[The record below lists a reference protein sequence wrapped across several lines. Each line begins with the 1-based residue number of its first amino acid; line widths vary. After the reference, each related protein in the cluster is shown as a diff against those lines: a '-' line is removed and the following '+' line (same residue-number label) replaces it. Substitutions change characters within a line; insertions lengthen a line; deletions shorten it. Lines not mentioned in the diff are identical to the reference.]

1 VMNTPS
7 VEVKIFRE
15 TDVSGNPEEPQP
27 SEQHIA
33 EGILESISGSDHN
46 DGDGHNNFY
55 DPPAPVS
62 GHERQIGR
70 NSIPDASSRR
80 QSDGE
85 EEADDSSY
93 SPSSED
99 EDSDDSV
106 DGTAMFNVE
115 RGKSNISETGKCESN
130 ISETGKCESNISE
143 TGKCESNISKTG
155 KCETGFVAST
165 FKNKN
170 ISETGKCETGFVAS
184 TFDAL
189 RIQNQRNNCQKRSK
203 KI

>member
-1 VMNTPS
+1 MSFLSEEFKNKLAKFVLMNTPS
-7 VEVKIFRE
+7 VEVKVFRE
-15 TDVSGNPEEPQP
+15 TDVLGNPEEPQP
-27 SEQHIA
+27 SEQHID
-33 EGILESISGSDHN
+33 EGILELISGSDHN

-70 NSIPDASSRR
+70 NKNSIPDASSRR

-85 EEADDSSY
+85 EEADDSCY

-106 DGTAMFNVE
+106 DETAMFNVE
-115 RGKSNISETGKCESN
+115 RGNSN
-130 ISETGKCESNISE
+130 
-143 TGKCESNISKTG
+143 
-155 KCETGFVAST
+155 KCETGFVEST
-165 FKNKN
+165 FEHMLSGLNT
-170 ISETGKCETGFVAS
+170 E
-184 TFDAL
+184 
-189 RIQNQRNNCQKRSK
+189 